1 VDKDTVKNSRLGKM
15 PIQTPMG
22 ILVKGMV
29 MLDENRE
36 RRGETEDDRMESG
49 ELEGRS
55 KGNRAQ
61 EALAESVRRDSLGTT
76 RPVYSVVLCR

>member
-1 VDKDTVKNSRLGKM
+1 ML
-15 PIQTPMG
+15 IQTPVG
-22 ILVKGMV
+22 ILVNGIV
-29 MLDENRE
+29 CWTRTVNAEE
-36 RRGETEDDRMESG
+36 ETGDDRMESG

-76 RPVYSVVLCR
+76 RPVYSVVLCG